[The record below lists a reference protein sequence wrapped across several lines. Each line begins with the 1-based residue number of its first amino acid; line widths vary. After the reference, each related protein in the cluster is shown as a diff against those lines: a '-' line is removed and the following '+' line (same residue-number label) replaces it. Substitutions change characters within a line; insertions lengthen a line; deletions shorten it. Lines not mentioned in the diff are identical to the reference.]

1 MVSIMRVFTIIY
13 KIPPIRLKILG
24 LQIFA
29 FWVFIKTSSWLGKQ
43 KHLEICAKIS
53 SSICYSQYPQILM
66 EVGYHSFG
74 EEKLK
79 VNM

>member
-1 MVSIMRVFTIIY
+1 MVYYEWGYYIENPSNEAKIFRVTHF
-13 KIPPIRLKILG
+13 L
-24 LQIFA
+24 A
-29 FWVFIKTSSWLGKQ
+29 FWVFHLKHQVDLEKQ

-53 SSICYSQYPQILM
+53 WSICYSQYPQILM

-79 VNM
+79 KS